1 MLLSIFL
8 ELYHNDHIGENWFST
23 SENLKLFCI
32 IFECKF
38 YVGVSVS
45 TNSEERIEQFY
56 NMVEENMENG
66 MPYRDAIELAAVT
79 IGGIITAKVSQA
91 MAKYQEAIHPQSHL
105 SQEEDKDALALLS
118 MGVLWDN
125 KYFNPIPPDET
136 TPLENTLAE
145 SIYFIMKYG
154 REEDGLNKALE
165 ANEKS
170 VGDVES
176 REKAIRRVLEKI

>member
-1 MLLSIFL
+1 MNKSNA
-8 ELYHNDHIGENWFST
+8 EA
-23 SENLKLFCI
+23 
-32 IFECKF
+32 
-38 YVGVSVS
+38 
-45 TNSEERIEQFY
+45 IEQFY
-56 NMVEENMENG
+56 SMVEENIENG
-66 MPYRDAIELAAVT
+66 MHYRDAIELAAVT

-125 KYFNPIPPDET
+125 TYFNPIEPDAS

-165 ANEKS
+165 ANEKT
-170 VGDVES
+170 VGDVVS
-176 REKAIRRVLEKI
+176 RAEAIQRVLGKV